1 MGLIQTFHSPYD
13 CGFESRASFTMYDG
27 LASLRNLHQTDSAI
41 LKSYFVGVKSGG
53 PVTLTLQF

>member
-1 MGLIQTFHSPYD
+1 
-13 CGFESRASFTMYDG
+13 MYDG